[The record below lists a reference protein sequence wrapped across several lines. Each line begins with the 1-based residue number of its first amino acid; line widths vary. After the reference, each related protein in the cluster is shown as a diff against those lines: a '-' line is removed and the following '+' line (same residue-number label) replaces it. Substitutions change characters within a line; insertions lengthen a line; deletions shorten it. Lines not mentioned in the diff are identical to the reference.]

1 MLFSIE
7 FATAEEVFVLDSAS
21 QLQTIER
28 KYMQF
33 LEGYD
38 EHATFEQLQKADWQ
52 SELFSNQSFVDGYW
66 VKFFVRNELDSTII
80 GIFHNLN
87 FEKKIFVNNSLGVFI
102 VALQKLHVF
111 AFDGLQLTCG
121 IQHKNF
127 FCRSKLNTEKHQGQ
141 DVK

>member
-1 MLFSIE
+1 MKSRLLFYILPLMLFSIE

-52 SELFSNQSFVDGYW
+52 SELFNNQSFVDGYW

-80 GIFHNLN
+80 GLFHNLN
-87 FEKKIFVNNSLGVFI
+87 FEKNI
-102 VALQKLHVF
+102 
-111 AFDGLQLTCG
+111 
-121 IQHKNF
+121 
-127 FCRSKLNTEKHQGQ
+127 R
-141 DVK
+141 